1 LARRIEE
8 VCAPFP
14 VLGERMGEP
23 AANLS
28 GGQQQQLALA
38 MALLARPR
46 LLMIDELSLGLA
58 PVVVE
63 ELVAL
68 VRDVAASG
76 TTVILVEQSVN
87 VALTLADRALFME
100 KGQLRFT
107 GPTAELLK
115 RPDLLRSVFLG
126 AEPAEHTEHTEP
138 AVPRV
143 SSPPRSP
150 QSPALRATD
159 LVCRFG
165 GVRAV
170 DGVSLSVVPGEIVGL
185 IGPNGA
191 GKTTVLDAISGF
203 VPTEAG
209 TITLGEV
216 ELTGAPVARRAWAG
230 LGRSFQD
237 ARLFPGLTVA
247 EALALAH
254 ERWVEVRSTADAVL
268 RTPPLVMSEW
278 KVRRDTDVLI
288 ERFGLGD
295 YRNKFVG
302 ELSTGSRR
310 IVDLAAVV
318 AQRPKVVLLDE
329 PSSGIAQRETEA
341 LGPLLLRLRN
351 ELGCAMVIVEHDMG
365 LLAQVAD
372 RLVALETGR
381 VIAEGRPAEVL
392 GHPMVV
398 ASYLGSSA
406 ELVARSGSRV
416 QATDAGGLS

>member
-1 LARRIEE
+1 
-8 VCAPFP
+8 
-14 VLGERMGEP
+14 
-23 AANLS
+23 
-28 GGQQQQLALA
+28 
-38 MALLARPR
+38 
-46 LLMIDELSLGLA
+46 
-58 PVVVE
+58 
-63 ELVAL
+63 
-68 VRDVAASG
+68 
-76 TTVILVEQSVN
+76 
-87 VALTLADRALFME
+87 
-100 KGQLRFT
+100 
-107 GPTAELLK
+107 LK

-191 GKTTVLDAISGF
+191 GKTTLLDAISGF

-237 ARLFPGLTVA
+237 ARLFPASPSLRAGA
-247 EALALAH
+247 GPRALGGGPFDRRRGAANSAVGDVG
-254 ERWVEVRSTADAVL
+254 VEGA
-268 RTPPLVMSEW
+268 PGY
-278 KVRRDTDVLI
+278 RRVDSSASVWATIATSSSASVD
-288 ERFGLGD
+288 R
-295 YRNKFVG
+295 
-302 ELSTGSRR
+302 SRR

-329 PSSGIAQRETEA
+329 PRRASRSERPSTGPIAPPAANEA
-341 LGPLLLRLRN
+341 
-351 ELGCAMVIVEHDMG
+351 GCAMVIVEHDMG

-381 VIAEGRPAEVL
+381 VTPRPTGRGARPS
-392 GHPMVV
+392 MVV